1 MKDKIFGF
9 RKLRYQAELQIW
21 DVYPG
26 SRIFSHPGS
35 RISSNPTKQEG
46 GKINLVSYLFSSFS
60 ASKLKN
66 YKNYFRF
73 HRKRYIN

>member
-35 RISSNPTKQEG
+35 RISNPTKQEA
-46 GKINLVSYLFSSFS
+46 GKINLVSYLLSTGSFFCF
-60 ASKLKN
+60 KIK
-66 YKNYFRF
+66 KF
-73 HRKRYIN
+73 